1 MCVLVSAVWFSQ
13 PSKYLTIHTYTHTPY
28 AHTIIT
34 IPHIHSGHL
43 IHHISGP
50 SFCLTSDSGFTP
62 TYPLDPPDPPDSSM
76 RPPAPALQVVAT
88 RRQVGAASASGASN
102 SAPALDGSSVTANP
116 RPPAIMISEDSRDSR
131 SSSSTNS
138 PVPADNEESDFFLG
152 ANDSQSSLGVVPN
165 LQDMQVSDQ
174 ECLPTVAALPSE
186 ILISI
191 FSRISETKQLL
202 SCMLVCKKWARN
214 IVEILWHRPSCTSWD
229 KLKCICYTLGL
240 ENSYFAYPDFI
251 KRLNLAALADQ
262 VNDGTIMPLAVCPR
276 VERMTLTNCKNL
288 TDSGLIPLVRNS
300 HHLLAL
306 DISGDANITEATIV
320 AIAENCRR
328 LQGLNISNCK
338 QISNESLIQLA
349 ESCKYIKRVCML
361 PLLHCSLSET
371 SMLILSFLFS
381 LQTA

>member
-1 MCVLVSAVWFSQ
+1 
-13 PSKYLTIHTYTHTPY
+13 
-28 AHTIIT
+28 
-34 IPHIHSGHL
+34 
-43 IHHISGP
+43 
-50 SFCLTSDSGFTP
+50 
-62 TYPLDPPDPPDSSM
+62 M
-76 RPPAPALQVVAT
+76 RPPAPALKVVAT
-88 RRQVGAASASGASN
+88 RRQAGTPSTSD

-116 RPPAIMISEDSRDSR
+116 HPPAIMISEDSRDSR

-191 FSRISETKQLL
+191 FSRISETKHLL

-229 KLKCICYTLGL
+229 KLSSICYTLGL
-240 ENSYFAYPDFI
+240 ENSYFAYSDFI

-262 VNDGTIMPLAVCPR
+262 VNDGTIMPLSVCPR

-349 ESCKYIKRVCML
+349 ESCKYIKRVCTSSSL
-361 PLLHCSLSET
+361 FAIVYYLFGFPTLLFYAEDLYANG
-371 SMLILSFLFS
+371 FLVCTNS
-381 LQTA
+381 SN